1 MKLKRL
7 GKALKISSKH
17 GDFYTRVD
25 DDIYNQFK
33 GKLSI
38 RIKNKTNVKGE
49 VSTLY
54 YVMAPK
60 DYLHRIITNAPKG
73 YEVDHIDRNTLN
85 NRRENLRICTR
96 QENSRNKTKQR
107 NNTSGYKGVSWDK
120 AKKKWRAFISV
131 DKKQIFL
138 GRYDNIEEAIKARQ
152 QADIKYFKEFR
163 NKE

>member
-25 DDIYNQFK
+25 DDIYHQFK

-54 YVMAPK
+54 YVMTPK

-85 NRRENLRICTR
+85 NRRENLRVCTR